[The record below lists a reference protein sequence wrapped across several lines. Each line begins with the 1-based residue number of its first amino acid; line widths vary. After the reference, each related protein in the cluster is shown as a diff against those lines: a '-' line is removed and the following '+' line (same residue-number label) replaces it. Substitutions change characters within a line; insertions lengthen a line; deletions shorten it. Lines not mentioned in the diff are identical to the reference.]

1 MKKVLSKLSFA
12 HLVGVGGGNKVRA
25 EESEE
30 NEKDKQYPAERDHE
44 DGNVKKSKRA
54 EEDDDKREEMAED
67 EDEKEASEHEE
78 PDGDEVPK
86 TKKAKAEDEEEVE
99 DDDEDNEIEMR
110 GNSVAAKARRREQ
123 ARCAAIFG
131 SKAAARNPE
140 LAANLAFKTRLP
152 RSEAL
157 AVLEGTASPRL
168 ALVNA
173 ARSAGNPNIGHG
185 SAPEM
190 TSKQAI
196 VASWDNA
203 FAKAK
208 GIFRK

>member
-12 HLVGVGGGNKVRA
+12 HLVGVGGGKVRA
-25 EESEE
+25 EESEDD
-30 NEKDKQYPAERDHE
+30 EKDKYPAERDHE

-54 EEDDDKREEMAED
+54 EEDDDKREEMEED
-67 EDEKEASEHEE
+67 EDKKEASEHEE

-86 TKKAKAEDEEEVE
+86 TKKAKAEEDEDEAE
-99 DDDEDNEIEMR
+99 DDDEDKEIEMR
-110 GNSVAAKARRREQ
+110 GNSPAAKARRREQ
-123 ARCAAIFG
+123 ARCAAIFS

-157 AVLEGTASPRL
+157 AVLEGTAAPKLMHASRI
-168 ALVNA
+168 
-173 ARSAGNPNIGHG
+173 SGNPNIGHG
-185 SAPEM
+185 GVPEQN
-190 TSKQAI
+190 SKQAI
-196 VASWDNA
+196 VTSWDNA

-208 GIFRK
+208 GIFRN